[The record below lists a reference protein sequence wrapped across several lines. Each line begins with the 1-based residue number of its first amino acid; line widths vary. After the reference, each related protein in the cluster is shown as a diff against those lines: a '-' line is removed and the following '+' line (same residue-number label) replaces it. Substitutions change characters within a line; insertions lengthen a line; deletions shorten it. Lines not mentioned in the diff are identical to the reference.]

1 MKRNGESGQVLLIGM
16 IAMIIILLAVFLLF
30 DLGNVIR
37 AKVKAQ
43 NAVDAAA
50 LVGANWQRHTL
61 NLVGELNLVKAT
73 TVLISDDL
81 FGIGESP
88 DSYLQ
93 SNTQAEYD
101 RLNALERYGRLK
113 TASDTL
119 SQMQQRALFIV
130 PLIGFGAAQQAAK
143 NNGLNYNPEFADALL
158 EQLNMARGTGERSS
172 LYTPYTTEEFVKTQ
186 LFGYDWQPSY
196 TSLLSEILQEE
207 GDDSKGIAVVPNGQL
222 LGAPRLRGSV
232 FASVLQTRRLYDA
245 IDSSYWCWLK
255 DILKMSFSAGKWWGD
270 LVLDEDNS
278 FKRESEF
285 LPVNVEIKASQRDTL
300 ESLDRQGILE
310 PFLTEAGWN
319 AVPLSRTHDGNDP
332 VYDAQGNI
340 ASPDSRDNKLDP
352 LPVIDWAW
360 YGWKW
365 RDYDSDLIRM
375 WEDYLTSPFQTQAR
389 YYSGAVSR
397 MDTKFTPVTVSGTM
411 GVNEDASPDD
421 ETLGEGFGTFS
432 SRSANRSLQRFSD
445 AQKRMRTGL
454 QTVYAYTVA
463 KPFGQLKIEGELSP
477 PHLSKIVLP
486 VFDRSAIIP
495 ASLENPGSSPLADY
509 NWSKFQLEYLPALGT
524 VDSLDAMPE
533 HLKRA
538 HQWRHEMLKK
548 LDDPAWRQQGLDW
561 LNTPKWAKDPDDP
574 DKLIQVGIN
583 EDDCTYWDGGGGS
596 RHPSSLH

>member
-1 MKRNGESGQVLLIGM
+1 MKRNRESGQVLLIGL
-16 IAMIIILLAVFLLF
+16 IAMLIILLAVFILF

-81 FGIGESP
+81 FGIGENP
-88 DSYLQ
+88 DTYLQ
-93 SNTQAEYD
+93 ANTQADYD
-101 RLNALERYGRLK
+101 RLNTEERYGRLK

-143 NNGLNYNPEFADALL
+143 NNGLNYNQEFADALL
-158 EQLNMARGTGERSS
+158 EQLNMARGTGERSA
-172 LYTPYTTEEFVKTQ
+172 LYTPYTTEEFIKTQ
-186 LFGYDWQPSY
+186 LYGYNWQPSY
-196 TSLLSEILQEE
+196 TSILSDILQED

-222 LGAPRLRGSV
+222 LGAPRLRGSA

-245 IDSSYWCWLK
+245 ISSNYWCWLK
-255 DILKMSFSAGKWWGD
+255 DVLRMSFSEGKWWGD
-270 LVLDEDNS
+270 LELDEDNS

-285 LPVNVEIKASQRDTL
+285 LPVNVEIKVAKRDTL
-300 ESLDRQGILE
+300 DTLDQQGIMDQFIADYKL
-310 PFLTEAGWN
+310 N
-319 AVPLSRTHDGNDP
+319 AVPLTRSHDGNDP
-332 VYDAQGNI
+332 VYNGSGEL

-375 WEDYLTSPFQTQAR
+375 WEDYLTSPFQKQVR

-411 GVNEDASPDD
+411 GINQDASPDD
-421 ETLGEGFGTFS
+421 ETLGEGFGTFT
-432 SRSANRSLQRFSD
+432 SRSANRSLERLTE

-463 KPFGQLKIEGELSP
+463 KPFGHLEINGELVP
-477 PHLSKIVLP
+477 PHRSEIVLP

-495 ASLENPGSSPLADY
+495 AALENPGSSPLADY
-509 NWSKFQLEYLPALGT
+509 DWYKFCLEYLPALGT
-524 VDSLDAMPE
+524 VSSLDAMPD
-533 HLKRA
+533 HLKRE

-561 LNTPKWAKDPDDP
+561 LNAPKWAPDPNDP
-574 DKLIQVGIN
+574 DKQIQVGIN

-596 RHPSSLH
+596 GHPSSLH